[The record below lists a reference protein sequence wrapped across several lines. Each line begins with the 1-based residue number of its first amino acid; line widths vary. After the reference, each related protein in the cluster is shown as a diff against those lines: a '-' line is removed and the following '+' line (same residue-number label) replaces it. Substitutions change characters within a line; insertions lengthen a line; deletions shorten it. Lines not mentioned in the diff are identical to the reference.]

1 MLSKRNLISAAA
13 VFLALLFL
21 VPQSQIAQ
29 ENALNTEKV
38 SAVVRDMVD
47 QAGPNE
53 LVTVIVKMADQASF
67 QGIEGQRAPVFTA
80 LRQTAARS
88 QANLVNSLK
97 APEKIGKI
105 GVIRQF
111 WIDNLVLVQA
121 TKDVITEI
129 ANRRDVLLVFENY
142 TTVTL
147 PPRPQRDMNG
157 PQGAAMQSQS
167 QLWDHVGFIGAK
179 NVWSTYGFDGT
190 GVRVG
195 GLDTGVDISHPDI
208 AGKMINNSPGDPT
221 YPGGWG
227 EFDSNG

>member
-67 QGIEGQRAPVFTA
+67 QGIEGQRAPVFAA
-80 LRQTAARS
+80 LRQTATRS

-142 TTVTL
+142 TVIDVSISICSVVVDLTCHRGSRSGCQIVDGDIFQLIL
-147 PPRPQRDMNG
+147 PKANI
-157 PQGAAMQSQS
+157 
-167 QLWDHVGFIGAK
+167 V
-179 NVWSTYGFDGT
+179 V
-190 GVRVG
+190 
-195 GLDTGVDISHPDI
+195 
-208 AGKMINNSPGDPT
+208 
-221 YPGGWG
+221 
-227 EFDSNG
+227 EFEPAI